1 MHRQQRGQL
10 IASPGRISRIADVVG
25 EVAAVGQGVG
35 VLGPQ
40 DPLAHRHQRGQFI
53 PRGGHI
59 PGLPDPAGEFLPDG
73 QGFGVFRAG
82 YAPADLQ

>member
-10 IASPGRISRIADVVG
+10 IASRRRISRIADVVG
-25 EVAAVGQGVG
+25 EVAAVGQRVR

-40 DPLAHRHQRGQFI
+40 DPLADRHQRGQFI

-73 QGFGVFRAG
+73 QGFGVFWAG
-82 YAPADLQ
+82 YAPADL